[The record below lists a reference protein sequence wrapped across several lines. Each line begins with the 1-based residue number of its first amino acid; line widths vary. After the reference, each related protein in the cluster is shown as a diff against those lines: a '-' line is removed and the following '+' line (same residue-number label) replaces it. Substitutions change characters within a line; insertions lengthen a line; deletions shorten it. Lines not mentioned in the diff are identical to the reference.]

1 MSEFSPQF
9 EIRKLLLLY
18 LRLDQ
23 SRFVLLKCLLSTPI
37 SHIMLQ
43 TIDNVGKSV
52 LEGVRYLQNMLVF
65 VYLSL
70 RSTLKLR
77 ASNLRPIFYTLVS
90 QIYFTGNQALPLVTF
105 IALATGTIIVLQS
118 SAQLSL
124 LGSQEIMGNILVV
137 TIIRELGPLL
147 TAFTVIARS
156 GSAVATELGSMQV
169 NKEIDALRSMSIE
182 PMTFVV
188 LPRIVAGVI
197 CLICLAFYFN
207 FIALIGGY
215 IVGGLVSDLSFS
227 FYLDVLSDAM
237 NREDIFLNFVKNTLS
252 GIVIFSIATY
262 QGLSIKGAPHEIPI
276 ASTKAVVNSILG
288 VVALN
293 LSITIYVFARM
304 G

>member
-1 MSEFSPQF
+1 MF
-9 EIRKLLLLY
+9 
-18 LRLDQ
+18 
-23 SRFVLLKCLLSTPI
+23 
-37 SHIMLQ
+37 Q

-52 LEGVRYLQNMLVF
+52 LEGIRYLQNMLVF

-70 RSTLKLR
+70 RSILKLR
-77 ASNLRPIFYTLVS
+77 VSNLGPIFYTLVS
-90 QIYFTGNQALPLVTF
+90 QIYFTGHQALPLVTF

-124 LGSQEIMGNILVV
+124 LGSQEMMGNILVV

-188 LPRIVAGVI
+188 LPRIVAGAI

-215 IVGGLVSDLSFS
+215 IVGGFVSDLSFS
-227 FYLDVLSDAM
+227 FYLDVLADAM
-237 NREDIFLNFVKNTLS
+237 NMEDIFLNFLKNSFS

-262 QGLSIKGAPHEIPI
+262 QGLSIKGAPHEVPI